1 MGVEVKV
8 ELRWAD
14 MDAYR
19 HVNNV
24 AMFRLIEEARIRFLA
39 DKLMGVESGRITMF
53 VAHQEIDYVQPL
65 LYSHEP
71 ARVIMRATR
80 IGTAGFGIGYEIIG
94 ADGAVAAIA
103 ETSMVVVDDDGR
115 PAQIPEHL
123 RAVLDGLRGEPV
135 PFRRRRAEAAV
146 TP

>member
-71 ARVIMRATR
+71 ARVVMRATR

-123 RAVLDGLRGEPV
+123 RAVLDGLQGEPV
-135 PFRRRRAEAAV
+135 HFRRRRAEAAV
-146 TP
+146 SP

>member
-71 ARVIMRATR
+71 ARVVMRATR
-80 IGTAGFGIGYEIIG
+80 IGTAGFGIGYEII
-94 ADGAVAAIA
+94 ADQPRPDSRALACRAGWFAGRASSLPSPPRRGGGKPVAARA
-103 ETSMVVVDDDGR
+103 L
-115 PAQIPEHL
+115 PAL
-123 RAVLDGLRGEPV
+123 ASGVGC
-135 PFRRRRAEAAV
+135 
-146 TP
+146 